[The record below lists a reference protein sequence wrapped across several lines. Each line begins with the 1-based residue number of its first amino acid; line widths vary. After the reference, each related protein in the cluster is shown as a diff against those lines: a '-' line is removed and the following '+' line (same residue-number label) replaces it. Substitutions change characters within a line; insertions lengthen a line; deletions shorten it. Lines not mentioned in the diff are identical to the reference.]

1 MLSENAPVAVN
12 WRIVPDAMLGLVGV
26 TVMDKSVADVTL
38 SVSDP
43 EMAPIVAL
51 MIVLPIPLPTTVI

>member
-1 MLSENAPVAVN
+1 
-12 WRIVPDAMLGLVGV
+12 MLGLVGV